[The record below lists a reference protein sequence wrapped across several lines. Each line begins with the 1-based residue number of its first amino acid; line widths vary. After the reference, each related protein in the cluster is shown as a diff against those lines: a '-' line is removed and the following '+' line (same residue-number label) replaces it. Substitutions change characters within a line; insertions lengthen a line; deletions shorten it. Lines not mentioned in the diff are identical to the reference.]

1 MPRPLATTVLL
12 LSITCGTS
20 TVAAAAAA
28 GEPARVTDEPPIF
41 ALSAGAAAGTAAA
54 PATVAGAAT
63 RMPSAAAASA
73 APGAALLAATPSRP
87 AGGTSAGQG
96 GAAGAAPGAAT
107 GAGPGA
113 APGTGS
119 GAAGRPPVA
128 ARPPSTGP
136 SPLIFSAPREPVR
149 DGQSVTLEQ
158 LLELARIESPTLN
171 SARAS
176 ALSVRSGI
184 QTARAIPNPQI
195 EFLAGENRA
204 RRGLGTSGTGTELGI
219 AQPLENP
226 ALRAAR
232 IGAAE
237 SNAEA
242 AEAAV
247 AVTEADVVA
256 DIRQRWFGVLRA
268 QEEVQAARDDL
279 ALTEQILERIR
290 VRVRT
295 GESPRFDLVR
305 AETEVA
311 VARRN
316 VQTALLRVAQSK
328 AQLRQSVAPG
338 LPPDFSVEGDLQQPL
353 DAPSVESLRQ
363 AVVERNPALRVASA
377 EIGRAERQIGVERG
391 LVLPNAAI
399 RLLASTAPEV
409 TSIQAGVFLTVPIFD
424 RRQGAIRSA
433 QAELERAR
441 FDAER
446 RRFELSQGF
455 ESALQAYQAS
465 LAQVRA
471 LEGGIIFGARSSLEI
486 AEAAYRFGER
496 GIIEFLDAQRTFRA
510 VRNELIAARFGLQA
524 ARIELERLAGVGYDV
539 R

>member
-1 MPRPLATTVLL
+1 MTDSARRLPRPLATTVLL
-12 LSITCGTS
+12 LTIAYGATPAA
-20 TVAAAAAA
+20 VAA
-28 GEPARVTDEPPIF
+28 GRTGLLDEPPIF
-41 ALSAGAAAGTAAA
+41 ALAPGATPA
-54 PATVAGAAT
+54 PS
-63 RMPSAAAASA
+63 PNPAAASA
-73 APGAALLAATPSRP
+73 TSGSAVLAATPPRSPSGGPGASSAPTAP
-87 AGGTSAGQG
+87 A
-96 GAAGAAPGAAT
+96 AAPGA
-107 GAGPGA
+107 GAGST
-113 APGTGS
+113 PGTGS
-119 GAAGRPPVA
+119 GAAGRPPIA
-128 ARPPSTGP
+128 ARPPGTQP

-149 DGQSVTLEQ
+149 DGQVLTLDQ
-158 LLELARIESPTLN
+158 LLELARVESPTLN

-184 QTARAIPNPQI
+184 QTASALLNPQI
-195 EFLAGENRA
+195 EFLGGENRA

-232 IGAAE
+232 IGAAT

-242 AEAAV
+242 AEASV

-256 DIRQRWFGVLRA
+256 DIRQRYFGVLRA

-328 AQLRQSVAPG
+328 AQLRQAVAPG
-338 LPPDFSVEGDLQQPL
+338 LPADFNVEGELQQPL
-353 DAPSVESLRQ
+353 DSPTVESLRQ
-363 AVVERNPALRVASA
+363 AVLERNPALRVAAA

-399 RLLASTAPEV
+399 RLLVSTAPEV
-409 TSIQAGVFLTVPIFD
+409 TSIQAGVFLTVPILD

-433 QAELERAR
+433 QADLERAR

-496 GIIEFLDAQRTFRA
+496 GIIEFLDAQRTFRS

-524 ARIELERLAGVGYDV
+524 ARIELERLAGVGYEA